1 MEPKKSLWHE
11 LAGVVLNIVKRQT
24 QGLWQGATTAPSAPY
39 PEQPT
44 LEEQTSGYSM
54 GRSLPGLIPTQIAS
68 QIPQLAKS
76 ALSMAQNWPIWT
88 QRAAILEEGYKKMK
102 PEDVQ
107 IARMLDMM
115 AFAGMAQ
122 PQGVGSI
129 MKAQKAVNLRANLDP
144 TNVLD
149 TFNKSIEQ
157 AKINLG
163 SNESNQ
169 YLARA
174 AKARQWLEDNGYGK
188 YIKSQPPVQGG
199 VKSLK

>member
-1 MEPKKSLWHE
+1 
-11 LAGVVLNIVKRQT
+11 
-24 QGLWQGATTAPSAPY
+24 
-39 PEQPT
+39 
-44 LEEQTSGYSM
+44 
-54 GRSLPGLIPTQIAS
+54 
-68 QIPQLAKS
+68 
-76 ALSMAQNWPIWT
+76 
-88 QRAAILEEGYKKMK
+88 
-102 PEDVQ
+102 
-107 IARMLDMM
+107 MM